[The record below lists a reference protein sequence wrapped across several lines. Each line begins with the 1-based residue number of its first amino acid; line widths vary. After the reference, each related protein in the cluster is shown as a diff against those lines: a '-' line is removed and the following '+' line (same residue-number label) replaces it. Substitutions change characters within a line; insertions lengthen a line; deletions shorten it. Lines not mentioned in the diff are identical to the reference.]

1 MGLFKS
7 WKQLKAVGRAA
18 NEAAS
23 TGDRQHG
30 GHQHE
35 GFLTAFA
42 NVMVQALGPQLAAT
56 AATRGSPLA
65 GSEQPVV
72 DGSAW
77 SGPLDAAVTAVRA
90 RDGAFAPDAL
100 VDFADQ
106 VFGAVVSVWAG
117 ASAGT
122 VRPVLSDD
130 LWEPLAAATGTG
142 THVAAA
148 RFLGQEN
155 GAGQLSGLHAGDWYD
170 SAQLTFRVT
179 LNPQALPPNV
189 PPDTAEWQEE
199 WLFQRSVR
207 PGGDPMA
214 KPQTCP
220 SCGAP
225 TDTDE
230 QDACVHCHQVV
241 PYLTTGWL
249 VAHIVSHN
257 PVQAMMHDRMAEQ
270 LREHPETLQQIP
282 PSMLRLLPPDLQ
294 AEFADRLPPAG

>member
-1 MGLFKS
+1 VGLFKA
-7 WKQLKAVGRAA
+7 WKQLKAVGHAA

-23 TGDRQHG
+23 TDDRQPAG
-30 GHQHE
+30 QHQ
-35 GFLTAFA
+35 GFMTAFA
-42 NVMVQALGPQLAAT
+42 NVVAQALGPQLAAT
-56 AATRGSPLA
+56 AADRGGPLA
-65 GSEQPVV
+65 GSDDPVV

-77 SGPLDAAVTAVRA
+77 SGPLDAGVTAVRV
-90 RDGAFAPDAL
+90 RDAAFASDAL

-106 VFGAVVSVWAG
+106 VFAAVVSVWAG
-117 ASAGT
+117 DNAST
-122 VRPVLSDD
+122 VRPVLCDD

-142 THVAAA
+142 KHVAAA
-148 RFLGQEN
+148 RFLGQEK
-155 GAGQLSGLHAGDWYD
+155 GEGRLSGLHAGDWYD
-170 SAQLTFRVT
+170 SAQVTFLVT
-179 LNPQALPPNV
+179 LNEQALPPNV
-189 PPDTAEWQEE
+189 PPGMAEWQEE

-207 PGGDPMA
+207 PGGDPMT

-230 QDACVHCHQVV
+230 HGVCVHCHQVV

-249 VAHIVSHN
+249 ISHIVSHN
-257 PVQAMMHDRMAEQ
+257 PVQAMMHDRMAQQ

-294 AEFADRLPPAG
+294 AEFADRLPPAQ